1 MGKYLQKGCLVF
13 VASVFW
19 VSLAS
24 GCGDDSA
31 SADPQNTSELGLSS
45 DLSDASADS
54 NSGDSS
60 NGASNGASEDSSGN
74 TSNNTSAGNGT
85 SAGNSSGNASN
96 GASEGA
102 SEGASGDASSNTSGN
117 SSGNGDNAQSGTSAT
132 STSATSGNSAG
143 DGNSAGSTS
152 ATSTSATSTSA
163 TSTSSGNTSAGANSS
178 SSVTSASSG
187 GSGGFGGS
195 GVYNTFGTEFTL
207 DPSKMQGCIMI
218 TDDYWNR
225 TLVGF
230 EDPVC
235 VVDQLISA
243 LVDTLVSRGDSPE
256 VAKEKA
262 TEKLYSTFITDP
274 SEIPEGSYNAAYIGT
289 ALIELVPRDTLG
301 YTYRSDFIK
310 ALAQDKPIDK
320 AMRCV
325 SFTDLPSIYASFLHG
340 HPISLGAPYPTGAM
354 VKRQTFYYC
363 GEVPACDDAHQDV
376 IITYMCKPDIPPCLS
391 DGNRLLCQ
399 NGTWAPPTRLYYE
412 THNHACTVNNTRI
425 PSDSVPGAFYVCHE
439 GKWYTSET
447 NKLDTLPQEYFFNPD
462 LSYGTMTDPRDG
474 KQYKT
479 TTYKNQVWMAQNIDY
494 YSETDTHLK
503 DGAKC
508 APFIECDYGRFYK
521 RSAAKYACPTGWRLP
536 TQSDVSHL
544 VDMSY
549 TDANNYMPKLF
560 SQLSGVRKASDDFGM
575 SILKMY
581 GIDSYGTS
589 TTMSGYGLFWLDSG
603 LLLLL
608 NTNARIQTTDYGEY
622 FPVRCIKE

>member
-1 MGKYLQKGCLVF
+1 MGKYLQKGFLVF
-13 VASVFW
+13 AAAVFW

-31 SADPQNTSELGLSS
+31 SADSQNTSELGLSS
-45 DLSDASADS
+45 DFSGSD
-54 NSGDSS
+54 
-60 NGASNGASEDSSGN
+60 
-74 TSNNTSAGNGT
+74 T

-96 GASEGA
+96 GA

-132 STSATSGNSAG
+132 STSATSTSATSGHSAG

-152 ATSTSATSTSA
+152 ATSTSATS
-163 TSTSSGNTSAGANSS
+163 GNTSAGANSS
-178 SSVTSASSG
+178 SSATSASSG
-187 GSGGFGGS
+187 GSGGS

-225 TLVGF
+225 TLVGY

-235 VVDQLISA
+235 VVNQLISA
-243 LVDTLVSRGDSPE
+243 LVDTLVNRGDSPE

-274 SEIPEGSYNAAYIGT
+274 SEIPEDSYNAAYIGT

-340 HPISLGAPYPTGAM
+340 HPISLGAPYPTGAI

-376 IITYMCKPDIPPCLS
+376 IITYMCKSDIPPCLS

-521 RSAAKYACPTGWRLP
+521 RSAAKEAGTTGWRLP

-544 VDMSY
+544 VDMTY

-560 SQLSGVRKASDDFGM
+560 SQLSGIRKASDDFGL

-608 NTNARIQTTDYGEY
+608 NTNARIEKNDYGEY

>member
-54 NSGDSS
+54 KSGDS
-60 NGASNGASEDSSGN
+60 SNGASEDSSGN
-74 TSNNTSAGNGT
+74 TSNNTSAGN
-85 SAGNSSGNASN
+85 SSGNVSS
-96 GASEGA
+96 GT

-132 STSATSGNSAG
+132 STSATSTSATSGNSAG
-143 DGNSAGSTS
+143 DGNSAG
-152 ATSTSATSTSA
+152 STSATSTSA

-178 SSVTSASSG
+178 SSATSASSG

-447 NKLDTLPQEYFFNPD
+447 NKLDTLPQEYFFNPN

-544 VDMSY
+544 VDMTY

-560 SQLSGVRKASDDFGM
+560 SQLSGVRKASDDFGL

>member
-1 MGKYLQKGCLVF
+1 
-13 VASVFW
+13 
-19 VSLAS
+19 
-24 GCGDDSA
+24 
-31 SADPQNTSELGLSS
+31 
-45 DLSDASADS
+45 
-54 NSGDSS
+54 
-60 NGASNGASEDSSGN
+60 
-74 TSNNTSAGNGT
+74 
-85 SAGNSSGNASN
+85 
-96 GASEGA
+96 
-102 SEGASGDASSNTSGN
+102 
-117 SSGNGDNAQSGTSAT
+117 
-132 STSATSGNSAG
+132 
-143 DGNSAGSTS
+143 
-152 ATSTSATSTSA
+152 
-163 TSTSSGNTSAGANSS
+163 
-178 SSVTSASSG
+178 
-187 GSGGFGGS
+187 
-195 GVYNTFGTEFTL
+195 
-207 DPSKMQGCIMI
+207 MQGCIMI

-243 LVDTLVSRGDSPE
+243 LVDTLVNRGDSPE

-544 VDMSY
+544 VDMTY

-560 SQLSGVRKASDDFGM
+560 SQLSGVRKASDDFGL

-603 LLLLL
+603 LLLWL

>member
-13 VASVFW
+13 ATSVFW
-19 VSLAS
+19 LSISMAVLS
-24 GCGDDSA
+24 GCDDDSV
-31 SADPQNTSELGLSS
+31 SPEQKETSELNLSS
-45 DLSDASADS
+45 ETSENSPGVSTDSGDTKSDKTK
-54 NSGDSS
+54 SGDSKS
-60 NGASNGASEDSSGN
+60 NGSSDEMSTGNSSGN
-74 TSNNTSAGNGT
+74 TSSDATGD
-85 SAGNSSGNASN
+85 
-96 GASEGA
+96 ASEGA
-102 SEGASGDASSNTSGN
+102 SGN
-117 SSGNGDNAQSGTSAT
+117 SSGNGNSTTSN
-132 STSATSGNSAG
+132 G
-143 DGNSAGSTS
+143 GNSAGSTS
-152 ATSTSATSTSA
+152 ATST
-163 TSTSSGNTSAGANSS
+163 TSSGTNASTNSS

-187 GSGGFGGS
+187 GSGASGGFGGS
-195 GVYNTFGTEFTL
+195 GTYNTFGTEFTL
-207 DPSKMQGCIMI
+207 DPSQMQGCIMV

-243 LVDTLVSRGDSPE
+243 LVDTLVNRGDSPE

-274 SEIPEGSYNAAYIGT
+274 SEIPEDSYNAAYIGT

-325 SFTDLPSIYASFLHG
+325 SFTNLPSIYASFLHG
-340 HPISLGAPYPTGAM
+340 HPISLGAPYPTGAI

-363 GEVPACDDAHQDV
+363 GEVPACDDAHQDI

-425 PSDSVPGAFYVCHE
+425 PSDSVPGAFYVCHK
-439 GKWYTSET
+439 GKWYSSET

-494 YSETDTHLK
+494 YSETDSHVK

-508 APFIECDYGRFYK
+508 APYIQCDYGRFYK
-521 RSAAKYACPTGWRLP
+521 RNAAKSACPTGWRLP

-544 VDMSY
+544 VDMAY

-560 SQLSGVRKASDDFGM
+560 SQLSGVRKASDDFGL

-608 NTNARIQTTDYGEY
+608 NTNARIEKNDYGEY

>member
-24 GCGDDSA
+24 GCGDNSA

-54 NSGDSS
+54 KSGDS
-60 NGASNGASEDSSGN
+60 SNGASEDSSGN
-74 TSNNTSAGNGT
+74 TSNNTSAGSDT
-85 SAGNSSGNASN
+85 SAGNSSGNASSGASD

-102 SEGASGDASSNTSGN
+102 SANTSGN
-117 SSGNGDNAQSGTSAT
+117 SSGNGDSAQSGTSAS

-143 DGNSAGSTS
+143 DGNSVG
-152 ATSTSATSTSA
+152 STSATSTSA
-163 TSTSSGNTSAGANSS
+163 TSTSSGNTNAGTNSS
-178 SSVTSASSG
+178 SSATSASSGGSG

-207 DPSKMQGCIMI
+207 DPSQMQGCIMI

-243 LVDTLVSRGDSPE
+243 LVDTLVNRGDSPE

-340 HPISLGAPYPTGAM
+340 HPISLGAPYPTGAI

>member
-54 NSGDSS
+54 KSGD
-60 NGASNGASEDSSGN
+60 ASNGASEDSSGN
-74 TSNNTSAGNGT
+74 TSNNTSAGN
-85 SAGNSSGNASN
+85 SSGNASS

-102 SEGASGDASSNTSGN
+102 SANTSGK
-117 SSGNGDNAQSGTSAT
+117 SSDNDANAQSGSSATSTSAS

-152 ATSTSATSTSA
+152 ATSTSATSTS
-163 TSTSSGNTSAGANSS
+163 SGNTSAGTNSS
-178 SSVTSASSG
+178 SSATSASSG
-187 GSGGFGGS
+187 SGGSGASGGFGGS

-243 LVDTLVSRGDSPE
+243 LVDTLVNRGDSPE

-340 HPISLGAPYPTGAM
+340 HPISLGASYPTGAM

-560 SQLSGVRKASDDFGM
+560 SQLSGVRKASDDFGL

>member
-54 NSGDSS
+54 KSGDS
-60 NGASNGASEDSSGN
+60 SNGASEDSSGN
-74 TSNNTSAGNGT
+74 TSGKTSAGNGT
-85 SAGNSSGNASN
+85 SAGNSSGNVSN
-96 GASEGA
+96 GA

-132 STSATSGNSAG
+132 STSASSTSATSGNSAG

-152 ATSTSATSTSA
+152 ATSTSATSTS
-163 TSTSSGNTSAGANSS
+163 SGNTSAGANSS
-178 SSVTSASSG
+178 SSATSASSG

-243 LVDTLVSRGDSPE
+243 LVDTLVNRGDSPE

-494 YSETDTHLK
+494 YSETDSHVK

-544 VDMSY
+544 VDMTY

>member
-54 NSGDSS
+54 KSGDSS
-60 NGASNGASEDSSGN
+60 NGASNGASENSSGN
-74 TSNNTSAGNGT
+74 TSNNTSAGN
-85 SAGNSSGNASN
+85 SSGNASN
-96 GASEGA
+96 GT
-102 SEGASGDASSNTSGN
+102 SEGASGDASSNSSGK

-132 STSATSGNSAG
+132 STSTSSTSATSGNSAG

-152 ATSTSATSTSA
+152 APSTSA
-163 TSTSSGNTSAGANSS
+163 TSTSSGNTSAGTNSS
-178 SSVTSASSG
+178 SSATSASSG

-340 HPISLGAPYPTGAM
+340 HPISLGAPYPTGAI

>member
-19 VSLAS
+19 VSFAS

-45 DLSDASADS
+45 DFSDASADS

-60 NGASNGASEDSSGN
+60 NGASNGASENSSGN
-74 TSNNTSAGNGT
+74 TSNNTSAGN
-85 SAGNSSGNASN
+85 SSGNASS

-102 SEGASGDASSNTSGN
+102 SANTSGK
-117 SSGNGDNAQSGTSAT
+117 SSDNDANAQSGSSATSTSAS

-143 DGNSAGSTS
+143 DGNSAG
-152 ATSTSATSTSA
+152 STSATSTSA

-243 LVDTLVSRGDSPE
+243 LVDTLVNRGDSPE

-340 HPISLGAPYPTGAM
+340 HPISLGASYPTGAM

-560 SQLSGVRKASDDFGM
+560 SQLSGIRKASDDFGL

>member
-45 DLSDASADS
+45 DFSDASADS

-60 NGASNGASEDSSGN
+60 NGASNGASENSSGN
-74 TSNNTSAGNGT
+74 TSNNTSAGN
-85 SAGNSSGNASN
+85 SSGNASS

-102 SEGASGDASSNTSGN
+102 SANTSGK
-117 SSGNGDNAQSGTSAT
+117 SSDNDANAQSGSSATSTSAS

-143 DGNSAGSTS
+143 DGNSAG
-152 ATSTSATSTSA
+152 STSATSTSA

-243 LVDTLVSRGDSPE
+243 LVDTLVNRGDSPE

-340 HPISLGAPYPTGAM
+340 HPISLGASYPTGAM

-560 SQLSGVRKASDDFGM
+560 SQLSGIRKASDDFGL

>member
-45 DLSDASADS
+45 DFSDASADS
-54 NSGDSS
+54 KSGDS
-60 NGASNGASEDSSGN
+60 SNGASEDSSGN
-74 TSNNTSAGNGT
+74 TSNNTSAG
-85 SAGNSSGNASN
+85 SSSGNVSS
-96 GASEGA
+96 GT
-102 SEGASGDASSNTSGN
+102 SEGASGDASSNTSGK
-117 SSGNGDNAQSGTSAT
+117 SSDNGDNAQSGTSAT
-132 STSATSGNSAG
+132 STSASSTSATSGNSAG

-152 ATSTSATSTSA
+152 ATSTSATSTS
-163 TSTSSGNTSAGANSS
+163 SGNTSAGANSS
-178 SSVTSASSG
+178 SSVTSA
-187 GSGGFGGS
+187 SGGFGGS

-243 LVDTLVSRGDSPE
+243 LVDTLVNRGDSPE

-262 TEKLYSTFITDP
+262 TEKLYSTFITDS

-544 VDMSY
+544 VDMTY

-560 SQLSGVRKASDDFGM
+560 SQLSGVRKASDDFGL

>member
-60 NGASNGASEDSSGN
+60 NGASENSSGN

-85 SAGNSSGNASN
+85 SAGNSSGNASSGASD

-102 SEGASGDASSNTSGN
+102 SANTSGN
-117 SSGNGDNAQSGTSAT
+117 SSGNGDSAQSGTSAT
-132 STSATSGNSAG
+132 STSASSTSATSGNSAG

-152 ATSTSATSTSA
+152 ATSTSATSTS
-163 TSTSSGNTSAGANSS
+163 SGNTSAGTNSS
-178 SSVTSASSG
+178 SSATSASSG

-243 LVDTLVSRGDSPE
+243 LVDTLVNRGDSPE

-447 NKLDTLPQEYFFNPD
+447 NKLDTLPQEYFFNPN

-479 TTYKNQVWMAQNIDY
+479 TADKNQVWRAQNIDY

>member
-45 DLSDASADS
+45 DFSDASADS
-54 NSGDSS
+54 KSGDS
-60 NGASNGASEDSSGN
+60 SNGASEDSSGN
-74 TSNNTSAGNGT
+74 TSNNTSAG
-85 SAGNSSGNASN
+85 SSSGNVSS
-96 GASEGA
+96 GT
-102 SEGASGDASSNTSGN
+102 SEGASGDASSNTSGK
-117 SSGNGDNAQSGTSAT
+117 SSDNGDNAQSGTSAT
-132 STSATSGNSAG
+132 STSASSTSATSGNSAG

-152 ATSTSATSTSA
+152 ATSTSATSTS
-163 TSTSSGNTSAGANSS
+163 SGNTSAGANSS
-178 SSVTSASSG
+178 SSVTSA
-187 GSGGFGGS
+187 SGGFGGS

-243 LVDTLVSRGDSPE
+243 LVDTLVNRGDSPE

-544 VDMSY
+544 VDMTY

-560 SQLSGVRKASDDFGM
+560 SQLSGVRKASDDFGL

>member
-45 DLSDASADS
+45 DFSDASADS

-60 NGASNGASEDSSGN
+60 NGASNGASENSSGN
-74 TSNNTSAGNGT
+74 TSNNTSAGN
-85 SAGNSSGNASN
+85 SSGNVS
-96 GASEGA
+96 SGA

-132 STSATSGNSAG
+132 STSATSTSATSGNSAG
-143 DGNSAGSTS
+143 DGNSAG
-152 ATSTSATSTSA
+152 STSATSTSA

-178 SSVTSASSG
+178 SSVTSANSG

-243 LVDTLVSRGDSPE
+243 LVDTLVNRGDSPE

-274 SEIPEGSYNAAYIGT
+274 SEIPEDSYNAAYIGT

>member
-31 SADPQNTSELGLSS
+31 SADPQDTSELGLSS

-60 NGASNGASEDSSGN
+60 NGASENSSGN

-85 SAGNSSGNASN
+85 SAGNSSGNAS
-96 GASEGA
+96 SGA

-117 SSGNGDNAQSGTSAT
+117 SSGNGDNAQSGTSAMSTSAT

-143 DGNSAGSTS
+143 NGNSAG
-152 ATSTSATSTSA
+152 STSATSTSA

-178 SSVTSASSG
+178 SSATSASSG
-187 GSGGFGGS
+187 SATSANGGGFGGS

-447 NKLDTLPQEYFFNPD
+447 NKLDTLPQEYFFNPN

-544 VDMSY
+544 VDMTY

-560 SQLSGVRKASDDFGM
+560 SQLSGIRKASDDFGM

>member
-60 NGASNGASEDSSGN
+60 NGASNGASENSSGN
-74 TSNNTSAGNGT
+74 TSNNTSAGN
-85 SAGNSSGNASN
+85 SSGNVSS
-96 GASEGA
+96 GT
-102 SEGASGDASSNTSGN
+102 SEGASGDASSNSSGN
-117 SSGNGDNAQSGTSAT
+117 SSGNGASAQSGTSAT
-132 STSATSGNSAG
+132 STSASSTSATSGNSAG

-152 ATSTSATSTSA
+152 ATSTSATSTS
-163 TSTSSGNTSAGANSS
+163 SGNTSAGANSS
-178 SSVTSASSG
+178 SSATSASSG

-243 LVDTLVSRGDSPE
+243 LVDTLVNRGDSPE

-320 AMRCV
+320 AMKCV

-447 NKLDTLPQEYFFNPD
+447 NKLDTLPQEYFFNPN

-544 VDMSY
+544 VDMTY

-560 SQLSGVRKASDDFGM
+560 SQLSGVRKASDDFGL

>member
-60 NGASNGASEDSSGN
+60 NGASENSSGN

-85 SAGNSSGNASN
+85 SAGNSSGNASSGASD

-102 SEGASGDASSNTSGN
+102 SANTSGN
-117 SSGNGDNAQSGTSAT
+117 SSGNGDSAQSGTSAT
-132 STSATSGNSAG
+132 STSASSTSATSGNSAG

-152 ATSTSATSTSA
+152 ATSTSATSTS
-163 TSTSSGNTSAGANSS
+163 SGNTSAGANSS
-178 SSVTSASSG
+178 SSATSASSG

-243 LVDTLVSRGDSPE
+243 LVDTLVNRGDSPE

>member
-31 SADPQNTSELGLSS
+31 SADPQSTSELGLSS

-60 NGASNGASEDSSGN
+60 NGASNGASENSSGN
-74 TSNNTSAGNGT
+74 TSNNTSAGN
-85 SAGNSSGNASN
+85 SSGNASSGASD

-102 SEGASGDASSNTSGN
+102 SANTSGN
-117 SSGNGDNAQSGTSAT
+117 SSGNGDSAQSGTSAT
-132 STSATSGNSAG
+132 STSASSTSATSGNSAG

-152 ATSTSATSTSA
+152 ATSTSATSTS
-163 TSTSSGNTSAGANSS
+163 SGNTSAGANSS
-178 SSVTSASSG
+178 SSATSASSG

-243 LVDTLVSRGDSPE
+243 LVDTLVNRGDSPE

-340 HPISLGAPYPTGAM
+340 HPISLGAPYPTGAI

>member
-60 NGASNGASEDSSGN
+60 NGASNGASENSSGN
-74 TSNNTSAGNGT
+74 TSNNTSAG
-85 SAGNSSGNASN
+85 SSSGNASN

-102 SEGASGDASSNTSGN
+102 SGDASANTSGN

-132 STSATSGNSAG
+132 STSAISTSATSGNSAG

-152 ATSTSATSTSA
+152 ATSTSATSTS
-163 TSTSSGNTSAGANSS
+163 SGNTSAGANSS
-178 SSVTSASSG
+178 SSATSASSG

-243 LVDTLVSRGDSPE
+243 LVDTLVNRGDSPE

-439 GKWYTSET
+439 GKWYSSET

-494 YSETDTHLK
+494 YSETDSHLK

-544 VDMSY
+544 VDMTY

-560 SQLSGVRKASDDFGM
+560 SQLSGIRKASDDFGL

>member
-60 NGASNGASEDSSGN
+60 NGASENSSGN

-85 SAGNSSGNASN
+85 SAGSSSGNVSS
-96 GASEGA
+96 GS
-102 SEGASGDASSNTSGN
+102 SEGASGDASSNSSGK

-152 ATSTSATSTSA
+152 ATSTSATSTS
-163 TSTSSGNTSAGANSS
+163 SGNTSAGANSS
-178 SSVTSASSG
+178 SSATSASSGSGGSG

-243 LVDTLVSRGDSPE
+243 LVDTLVNRGDSPE

-325 SFTDLPSIYASFLHG
+325 SFTDLPSIYASFLHS

-447 NKLDTLPQEYFFNPD
+447 NKLDTLPQEYFFNPN

-560 SQLSGVRKASDDFGM
+560 SQLSGVRKASDDFGL

>member
-60 NGASNGASEDSSGN
+60 NGASENSSGN

-85 SAGNSSGNASN
+85 SAGNSSGSVSS
-96 GASEGA
+96 GSSEGT
-102 SEGASGDASSNTSGN
+102 SGDASSNTSGN
-117 SSGNGDNAQSGTSAT
+117 SSGNGASAQSGSSATSTSAI

-152 ATSTSATSTSA
+152 ATSTSATSTS
-163 TSTSSGNTSAGANSS
+163 SGNTSAGANSS
-178 SSVTSASSG
+178 SSATIASSG
-187 GSGGFGGS
+187 ASGGFGGS

-243 LVDTLVSRGDSPE
+243 LVDTLVNRGDSPE

-274 SEIPEGSYNAAYIGT
+274 SEIPEDSYNAAYIGT

-447 NKLDTLPQEYFFNPD
+447 NKLDTLPQEYFFNPN

-560 SQLSGVRKASDDFGM
+560 SLLSGVRKASDDFGM

>member
-60 NGASNGASEDSSGN
+60 NGASENSSGN

-96 GASEGA
+96 GA

-152 ATSTSATSTSA
+152 ATSTSATSTS
-163 TSTSSGNTSAGANSS
+163 SGNTSAGANSS
-178 SSVTSASSG
+178 SSATSASSG

-207 DPSKMQGCIMI
+207 DPSQMQGCIMI

-243 LVDTLVSRGDSPE
+243 LVDTLVNRGDSPE

-544 VDMSY
+544 VDMTY

-560 SQLSGVRKASDDFGM
+560 SQLSGIRKASDDFGM

>member
-544 VDMSY
+544 VDMTY

>member
-54 NSGDSS
+54 KSGDAS

-207 DPSKMQGCIMI
+207 DPSQMQGCIMI

-225 TLVGF
+225 ALFGY

-243 LVDTLVSRGDSPE
+243 LVDTLVNRGDSPE

-494 YSETDTHLK
+494 YSETDSHVK

-508 APFIECDYGRFYK
+508 APSIECDYGRFYK

-544 VDMSY
+544 VDMTY

>member
-60 NGASNGASEDSSGN
+60 NGASENSSGN

-85 SAGNSSGNASN
+85 SAGNSSGNASSGASD

-102 SEGASGDASSNTSGN
+102 SANTSGN
-117 SSGNGDNAQSGTSAT
+117 SSGNGDSAQSGTSAT
-132 STSATSGNSAG
+132 STSASSTSATSGNSAG

-152 ATSTSATSTSA
+152 ATSTSATSTS
-163 TSTSSGNTSAGANSS
+163 SGNTSAGANSS
-178 SSVTSASSG
+178 SSATSASSG

-243 LVDTLVSRGDSPE
+243 LVDTLVNRGDSPE

-560 SQLSGVRKASDDFGM
+560 SQLSGVRKASDDFGL

>member
-54 NSGDSS
+54 KSGDTS
-60 NGASNGASEDSSGN
+60 NGASNGASENSSGS

-85 SAGNSSGNASN
+85 SASSSSGNVSS
-96 GASEGA
+96 GT
-102 SEGASGDASSNTSGN
+102 SEGASGDASSNTSSN

-152 ATSTSATSTSA
+152 ATSTSATSTS
-163 TSTSSGNTSAGANSS
+163 SGNTSAVTNSS
-178 SSVTSASSG
+178 SSATSASSG
-187 GSGGFGGS
+187 SGASGGFGGS

-243 LVDTLVSRGDSPE
+243 LVDTLVNRGDSPE

-447 NKLDTLPQEYFFNPD
+447 NKLDTLPQEYFFNPN

-508 APFIECDYGRFYK
+508 APFIKCDYGRFYK

-544 VDMSY
+544 VDMTY

-560 SQLSGVRKASDDFGM
+560 SQLSGVRKASDDFGL

>member
-54 NSGDSS
+54 KSGDSS

-85 SAGNSSGNASN
+85 SAGSSSGNVSS
-96 GASEGA
+96 GS
-102 SEGASGDASSNTSGN
+102 SEGASGDASSNSSGK

-447 NKLDTLPQEYFFNPD
+447 NKLDTLPQEYFFNPN

>member
-54 NSGDSS
+54 KSGD
-60 NGASNGASEDSSGN
+60 ASNGASEDSSGN
-74 TSNNTSAGNGT
+74 TSNNTSAGN
-85 SAGNSSGNASN
+85 SSGNASS

-102 SEGASGDASSNTSGN
+102 SANTSGN

-132 STSATSGNSAG
+132 STSASSTSATSGNSAG

-152 ATSTSATSTSA
+152 ATSTSATSTS
-163 TSTSSGNTSAGANSS
+163 SGNTSAGANSS
-178 SSVTSASSG
+178 SSATSASSG
-187 GSGGFGGS
+187 SGGSGASGGFGGS

-243 LVDTLVSRGDSPE
+243 LVDTLVNRGDSPE

-340 HPISLGAPYPTGAM
+340 HPISLGASYPTGAM

-544 VDMSY
+544 VDITY

-560 SQLSGVRKASDDFGM
+560 SQLSGVRKASDDFGL

>member
-60 NGASNGASEDSSGN
+60 NGASNGASENSSGN
-74 TSNNTSAGNGT
+74 TSNNTSAG
-85 SAGNSSGNASN
+85 SSSGNVSS
-96 GASEGA
+96 GSSEGT
-102 SEGASGDASSNTSGN
+102 SGDASSNTSGN
-117 SSGNGDNAQSGTSAT
+117 SSGNGDNAQSGTSATSTSAT

-152 ATSTSATSTSA
+152 ATSTSATSTS
-163 TSTSSGNTSAGANSS
+163 SGNTSAGANSS
-178 SSVTSASSG
+178 SSATSASSG
-187 GSGGFGGS
+187 ASGGFGGS

>member
-85 SAGNSSGNASN
+85 SAGNSSGNASS
-96 GASEGA
+96 GASDGT

-178 SSVTSASSG
+178 SSATSASSG

-243 LVDTLVSRGDSPE
+243 LVDTLVSRGNSPE

>member
-60 NGASNGASEDSSGN
+60 NGAPNGASEDSSGN

-85 SAGNSSGNASN
+85 SAGNSSGNASS
-96 GASEGA
+96 GT
-102 SEGASGDASSNTSGN
+102 SEGASGDASSN
-117 SSGNGDNAQSGTSAT
+117 SSGKSSDNGDNAQSGTSATSTSAT

-152 ATSTSATSTSA
+152 ATSTSATST
-163 TSTSSGNTSAGANSS
+163 TSGNTSAGANSS

-187 GSGGFGGS
+187 TSGGFGGS

-207 DPSKMQGCIMI
+207 DPSQMQGCIMI

-243 LVDTLVSRGDSPE
+243 LVDTLVNRGDSPE

-544 VDMSY
+544 VDMTY

-560 SQLSGVRKASDDFGM
+560 SQLSGVRKASDDFGL

-603 LLLLL
+603 LLLLQ

>member
-45 DLSDASADS
+45 DLSGSD
-54 NSGDSS
+54 
-60 NGASNGASEDSSGN
+60 
-74 TSNNTSAGNGT
+74 T
-85 SAGNSSGNASN
+85 SAGNSSGNVSS
-96 GASEGA
+96 GT
-102 SEGASGDASSNTSGN
+102 SEGASGDASSNSSGN

-132 STSATSGNSAG
+132 STSVTSGNSAG

-152 ATSTSATSTSA
+152 ATSTSATSTS
-163 TSTSSGNTSAGANSS
+163 SGNTSAGTNSS
-178 SSVTSASSG
+178 SSATSASSG

-479 TTYKNQVWMAQNIDY
+479 TTYKNQVWMAQNIDH

>member
-60 NGASNGASEDSSGN
+60 NGASNGASENSSGN
-74 TSNNTSAGNGT
+74 TSNNTSAG
-85 SAGNSSGNASN
+85 SSSGNASN
-96 GASEGA
+96 GASEGT
-102 SEGASGDASSNTSGN
+102 SGDASSNTSGN
-117 SSGNGDNAQSGTSAT
+117 SSGNGANAQSGTSATSTSAT

-152 ATSTSATSTSA
+152 ATSTSATST
-163 TSTSSGNTSAGANSS
+163 TSGNTSAGANSS

-243 LVDTLVSRGDSPE
+243 LVDTLVNRGDSPE

-544 VDMSY
+544 VDMTY

>member
-24 GCGDDSA
+24 GCGDDST

-60 NGASNGASEDSSGN
+60 NGAPNGASEDSSGN

-85 SAGNSSGNASN
+85 SAGNSSGNASS
-96 GASEGA
+96 GT
-102 SEGASGDASSNTSGN
+102 SEGASGDASSN
-117 SSGNGDNAQSGTSAT
+117 SSGKSSDNGDNAQSGTSATSTSAT

-152 ATSTSATSTSA
+152 ATSTSATST
-163 TSTSSGNTSAGANSS
+163 TSGNTSAGANSS

-187 GSGGFGGS
+187 TSGGFGGS

-207 DPSKMQGCIMI
+207 DPSQMQGCIMI

-243 LVDTLVSRGDSPE
+243 LVDTLVNRGDSPE

-544 VDMSY
+544 VDMTY

-560 SQLSGVRKASDDFGM
+560 SQLSGVRKATDDFGL

-603 LLLLL
+603 LLLLQ

>member
-85 SAGNSSGNASN
+85 SAGNSSGNASS
-96 GASEGA
+96 GSSEGT
-102 SEGASGDASSNTSGN
+102 SGDASSNTSGK
-117 SSGNGDNAQSGTSAT
+117 SSDNGDNAQSGTSAT

-152 ATSTSATSTSA
+152 ATSTSATSTS
-163 TSTSSGNTSAGANSS
+163 SGNTSAGANSS
-178 SSVTSASSG
+178 SSATSASSG
-187 GSGGFGGS
+187 GSGGS

-243 LVDTLVSRGDSPE
+243 LVDTLVNRGDSPE

-354 VKRQTFYYC
+354 VKHQTFYYC

-544 VDMSY
+544 VDMTY

-560 SQLSGVRKASDDFGM
+560 SQLSGVRKASDDFGL

>member
-13 VASVFW
+13 ATSVFW
-19 VSLAS
+19 LSISMAVLS
-24 GCGDDSA
+24 GCDDDSV
-31 SADPQNTSELGLSS
+31 SPEQKETSELNLSS
-45 DLSDASADS
+45 ETSENSPGVSTDS
-54 NSGDSS
+54 GDTKSGESKSGDSKS
-60 NGASNGASEDSSGN
+60 NGSSDEMSTGNSSGN
-74 TSNNTSAGNGT
+74 TSSDATGD
-85 SAGNSSGNASN
+85 
-96 GASEGA
+96 A
-102 SEGASGDASSNTSGN
+102 SEGASGN
-117 SSGNGDNAQSGTSAT
+117 SSGDGNSAT
-132 STSATSGNSAG
+132 SNG
-143 DGNSAGSTS
+143 GNSAGSTS
-152 ATSTSATSTSA
+152 ATSTSATS
-163 TSTSSGNTSAGANSS
+163 GNTSAGTNSS

-187 GSGGFGGS
+187 GSGASGGFGGS
-195 GVYNTFGTEFTL
+195 GAYNTFGTEFTL
-207 DPSKMQGCIMI
+207 DPSQMQGCIMI

-225 TLVGF
+225 ALFGY

-274 SEIPEGSYNAAYIGT
+274 SEIPEDSYNAAYIGT

-310 ALAQDKPIDK
+310 ALAQDKPVDK
-320 AMRCV
+320 AMRCA
-325 SFTDLPSIYASFLHG
+325 SFTNLPSIYASFLHK
-340 HPISLGAPYPTGAM
+340 HPVTFGMPYPNGEI

-376 IITYMCKPDIPPCLS
+376 IITYACKPNIPPCLS

-439 GKWYTSET
+439 GKWFSSET

-474 KQYKT
+474 KLYKT

-494 YSETDTHLK
+494 YSETDSHVK

-508 APFIECDYGRFYK
+508 APSIECDYGRFYK

-536 TQSDVSHL
+536 TQSDVSHF
-544 VDMSY
+544 VDMAY

-560 SQLSGVRKASDDFGM
+560 SQLSGVRKASDDFGL

-581 GIDSYGTS
+581 GIDSYGTAS
-589 TTMSGYGLFWLDSG
+589 TMSGYGLFWLDSG

-608 NTNARIQTTDYGEY
+608 NTNARIEKNDYGEY